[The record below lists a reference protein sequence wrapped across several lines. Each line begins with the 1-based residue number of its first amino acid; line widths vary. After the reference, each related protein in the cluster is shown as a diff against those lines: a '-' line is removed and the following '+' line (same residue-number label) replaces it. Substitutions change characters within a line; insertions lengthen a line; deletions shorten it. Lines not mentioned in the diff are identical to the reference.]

1 MAVALPPPSV
11 SSTPASFIVVIV
23 CSRAIIVS
31 ASNTTMQS
39 VVLIA
44 IDECSCFS
52 REICHVKSNMG
63 APMIRPKNC
72 EAIFLAQKQ

>member
-23 CSRAIIVS
+23 GGAIIVG

-63 APMIRPKNC
+63 DPMIRPKNC
-72 EAIFLAQKQ
+72 EATFLAQKQ